1 MRYVQHLKKR
11 MYALILAFI
20 AMATAVLLF
29 LWWNTSGTPR
39 WDVQQRI
46 LMERFEKMQNLQ
58 VLSSHLLTHERFRNP
73 AFFNANEFVLIA
85 RAKAIYGLDL
95 SQVKLSRQQREITVY
110 LPPVKVQ
117 ELVMNAKDVEFV
129 GVKKGL
135 LTSQQAFE
143 SFQQQ
148 AVENLHAQL
157 AQQARDPRLLADAT
171 TQAQAYFETLFKA
184 AGFDAVH
191 FKDRDAYTESAAF

>member
-1 MRYVQHLKKR
+1 MKKR
-11 MYALILAFI
+11 IYVLILSLLALL
-20 AMATAVLLF
+20 VSVVLF
-29 LWWNTSGTPR
+29 LVWRSASGTPR
-39 WDVQQRI
+39 WEVQQRI

-85 RAKAIYGLDL
+85 RAKAVYGLDL
-95 SQVKLSRQQREITVY
+95 SQVKLSRNQDNQITVY

-135 LTSQQAFE
+135 LTSQQSFE
-143 SFQQQ
+143 TFQQQ
-148 AVENLHAQL
+148 AVTNLHAQL
-157 AQQARDPRLLADAT
+157 AQQARDPQLLADAT
-171 TQAQAYFETLFKA
+171 TQARAYFETLFEA
-184 AGFDAVH
+184 AGFEKVN
-191 FKDRDAYTESAAF
+191 FKDRDAF

>member
-1 MRYVQHLKKR
+1 LRYLQHLKKR
-11 MYALILAFI
+11 IYAVILAFI
-20 AMATAVLLF
+20 VLASAVLLF

-85 RAKAIYGLDL
+85 RAKAVYGLDL
-95 SQVKLSRQQREITVY
+95 SQVKLSRDQDEITVY

-135 LTSQQAFE
+135 LTSQQTFE
-143 SFQQQ
+143 NFQQQ

-157 AQQARDPRLLADAT
+157 AQQARDPQLLADAT
-171 TQAQAYFETLFKA
+171 AQAKAYFETLFKA
-184 AGFDAVH
+184 AGFETIT
-191 FKDRDAYTESAAF
+191 FKDRDAYTEAMGF

>member
-1 MRYVQHLKKR
+1 MRYVQQLKKR
-11 MYALILAFI
+11 IYAMVVGFIVLAS
-20 AMATAVLLF
+20 AVLLF

-46 LMERFEKMQNLQ
+46 LMERFEKMQTLQ
-58 VLSSHLLTHERFRNP
+58 VLSSHLLTHERFRDP

-95 SQVKLSRQQREITVY
+95 SQVKLSRDQRTITVY
-110 LPPVKVQ
+110 LPLVKVQ

-143 SFQQQ
+143 TFQQQ
-148 AVENLHAQL
+148 AVSNLHAQL
-157 AQQARDPRLLADAT
+157 AQQARDPQLIADAT
-171 TQAQAYFETLFKA
+171 AQAKAYFETLFEA
-184 AGFDAVH
+184 AGFENVV
-191 FKDRDAYTESAAF
+191 FKARDAYTDSAMF